1 MQANE
6 LTFFQSGAVSQP
18 LNALVVDDTL
28 AVRLYLK
35 QILQTLG
42 IKQVFEAAD
51 GASAEVIFAQEQ
63 PQLVFLDIQLPDIN
77 GKVLLE
83 RFHRS
88 EQHSHI
94 FMISAYSGVENLKAA
109 VAGGA
114 KAFVVKP
121 FTAERISNLV
131 QPLL

>member
-1 MQANE
+1 MQAHEFKPDVTQTNR
-6 LTFFQSGAVSQP
+6 P
-18 LNALVVDDTL
+18 LNALVVDDTV

-35 QILQTLG
+35 RILQELG
-42 IKQVFEAAD
+42 VGQVFEAAD
-51 GASAEVIFAQEQ
+51 GAHAETIFVEKQ

-77 GKVLLE
+77 GQVLLE
-83 RFHRS
+83 RFRRS
-88 EQHSHI
+88 DQHSHI
-94 FMISAYSGVENLKAA
+94 FMISSYSSVDNLKAA

>member
-1 MQANE
+1 MQANMPTPNE
-6 LTFFQSGAVSQP
+6 SRSVTPS
-18 LNALVVDDTL
+18 LNALVIDDTVT
-28 AVRLYLK
+28 VRLYLK
-35 QILQTLG
+35 RILHELG
-42 IKQVFEAAD
+42 VGQVYEAAD
-51 GASAEVIFAQEQ
+51 GAAGELIYLQKQ

-83 RFHRS
+83 RFRRCDPN
-88 EQHSHI
+88 SHI
-94 FMISAYSGVENLKAA
+94 FMLSAYSSVDNLRAA

-114 KAFVVKP
+114 QAFVVKP

>member
-6 LTFFQSGAVSQP
+6 LKPSETKLTRS
-18 LNALVVDDTL
+18 LNALVIDDT
-28 AVRLYLK
+28 ATVRMYLK
-35 QILQTLG
+35 RILQELG
-42 IKQVFEAAD
+42 VKHVFEASD
-51 GASAEVIFAQEQ
+51 GAHAEVIFLQEQ

-77 GKVLLE
+77 GQVLLE
-83 RFHRS
+83 RFRRRD
-88 EQHSHI
+88 QQSHI
-94 FMISAYSGVENLKAA
+94 FMISAYSSVDNLKAA